1 MRLDDLAI
9 RDRPISA
16 CPSAAEI
23 EEGKARFR
31 ARYLLWKQQ
40 QAAVE
45 ARPAE
50 GEELLRDG

>member
-31 ARYLLWKQQ
+31 ARYLLWRRQK
-40 QAAVE
+40 AVVEVRLAE
-45 ARPAE
+45 A
-50 GEELLRDG
+50 EELPREG